1 MRSYRYV
8 VGSRDCDALGHL
20 NVSGYYAFCNLA
32 GFALLENVGWKP
44 GAVNA
49 GRRYS
54 FAVLK
59 SRTEFLAE
67 VLAGQAVI
75 VWPLVRDLGGKSAVF
90 DYRIRLEAEGTPVFR
105 SSWVTALMDLDSR
118 RSVTIPDD
126 LRAALRPH
134 LADDPDWEPPAGAG

>member
-1 MRSYRYV
+1 MFSYRYV
-8 VGSRDCDALGHL
+8 VGTRDCDALGHL
-20 NVSGYYAFCNLA
+20 NVSGYYSFCNLA
-32 GFALLENVGWKP
+32 GFALLEDIGWKP
-44 GAVNA
+44 GAANA

-59 SRTEFLAE
+59 SQTEFLAE
-67 VLAGQAVI
+67 VLAGQALI
-75 VWPLVRDLGGKSAVF
+75 VWPMLRDLGGKSAVF
-90 DYRIRLEAEGTPVFR
+90 DYRIVPEDGGAPVFR

-134 LADDPDWEPPAGAG
+134 LADGPDWEPPTVRG